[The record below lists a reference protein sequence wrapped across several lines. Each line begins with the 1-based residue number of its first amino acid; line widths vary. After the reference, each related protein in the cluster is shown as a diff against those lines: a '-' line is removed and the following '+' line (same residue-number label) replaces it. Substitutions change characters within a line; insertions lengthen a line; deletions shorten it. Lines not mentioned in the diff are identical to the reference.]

1 MKKKLGPSDISKINP
16 LVYCARV
23 REYWTMGN
31 LLGIGLQAGKEIKE
45 KLKETQYSD

>member
-1 MKKKLGPSDISKINP
+1 MEIDISKIDP

-31 LLGIGLQAGKEIKE
+31 VLGVGFEAGKEIE
-45 KLKETQYSD
+45 AKLKKNRRH

>member
-1 MKKKLGPSDISKINP
+1 MGIGILKINP

-31 LLGIGLQAGKEIKE
+31 RLGKGLRAGKEIEE
-45 KLKETQYSD
+45 KLQKNWRY

>member
-1 MKKKLGPSDISKINP
+1 MGMDISIINP

-31 LLGIGLQAGKEIKE
+31 MLGSGLQAGKEIKK
-45 KLKETQYSD
+45 KLKET